1 MVTDVVHSA
10 KVDHKFNAKPKPFGA
25 SSSPAQLSQ
34 PQVAG
39 TGRTSPVG
47 ASTWQPPP
55 YQAPQAPVAHTS
67 PTGFPPPAPPA
78 PPAPQA
84 PAAAYAR

>member
-1 MVTDVVHSA
+1 MVTEVVHSA
-10 KVDHKFNAKPKPFGA
+10 KVDYKFNAKPKPFGA
-25 SSSPAQLSQ
+25 SSSPAQISQ

-47 ASTWQPPP
+47 AASAWQPPTI
-55 YQAPQAPVAHTS
+55 QAQQVPVVHTS
-67 PTGFPPPAPPA
+67 PTGYP

-84 PAAAYAR
+84 PAAPQSR